1 MGVAMLQAAQESLKE
16 ELRQDE
22 QEGRGKKRRIQED
35 QEGEGSEEDGEG
47 SSGGMSLLSRAANQ
61 LGRSGGKQ
69 SARMKEIRSFSDPY
83 AMDVRD
89 QSGMNDMI
97 DVYGLHGSDGTVRA
111 SRMQSSVGEEPLPKG
126 YFSLKLPQK
135 NLSLITSDKDK
146 LMVRAIEILPM
157 LSTMHKS
164 RWYPLHGGDWKLS
177 VPRFR
182 TEFYKLWSMDK
193 GDRNV
198 PGWNEDIRT
207 FTLVSKAA
215 CLQNDETMTRLY
227 GMNWSLTSD
236 GLSIADFDE
245 VKNESRSH
253 DKTVCGVYNKGLTC
267 TIARLQDLMTSI
279 MSGYYEGAFK
289 GFMDFVSRDES
300 IIMTGGDQLEHNF
313 ARAMGRVSAPI
324 RKGNSMIMPD
334 GTVYEMDGPEGV
346 AAAISASLAFQ
357 IEFMKDEQ
365 LMRTQNDTFRE
376 RIKIMQS
383 RAKVGENSTDIKA
396 SGEEGKE
403 EGKGKQDK
411 GKGKKEE
418 RIKDRE
424 QERARKDRQAARLA
438 IKEEPGATKPAFL
451 CMRNLGESLGVRL
464 DGKVINCR
472 HGTACK
478 FKHRSAALTTF
489 TEAQEAIEKTVD
501 SPMKT
506 EIKKAMDAFRY
517 FLK

>member
-1 MGVAMLQAAQESLKE
+1 M
-16 ELRQDE
+16 
-22 QEGRGKKRRIQED
+22 
-35 QEGEGSEEDGEG
+35 
-47 SSGGMSLLSRAANQ
+47 
-61 LGRSGGKQ
+61 
-69 SARMKEIRSFSDPY
+69 
-83 AMDVRD
+83 
-89 QSGMNDMI
+89 
-97 DVYGLHGSDGTVRA
+97 
-111 SRMQSSVGEEPLPKG
+111 
-126 YFSLKLPQK
+126 
-135 NLSLITSDKDK
+135 
-146 LMVRAIEILPM
+146 
-157 LSTMHKS
+157 
-164 RWYPLHGGDWKLS
+164 
-177 VPRFR
+177 
-182 TEFYKLWSMDK
+182 
-193 GDRNV
+193 
-198 PGWNEDIRT
+198 
-207 FTLVSKAA
+207 
-215 CLQNDETMTRLY
+215 
-227 GMNWSLTSD
+227 
-236 GLSIADFDE
+236 
-245 VKNESRSH
+245 
-253 DKTVCGVYNKGLTC
+253 
-267 TIARLQDLMTSI
+267 
-279 MSGYYEGAFK
+279 
-289 GFMDFVSRDES
+289 
-300 IIMTGGDQLEHNF
+300 IMT
-313 ARAMGRVSAPI
+313 
-324 RKGNSMIMPD
+324 D

-383 RAKVGENSTDIKA
+383 RAKVGDNSTDTKA

-403 EGKGKQDK
+403 EGKGKQEK

-418 RIKDRE
+418 RIKEKE
-424 QERARKDRQAARLA
+424 QERARKERQAARLA